1 MAVLLVG
8 SATWAQSSP
17 PPPSVGSPLPS
28 SPTHIVPGLPAP
40 PPALA
45 APRSAG
51 LSSANEAAIDRRI
64 DALAQELGIGSS
76 EMGLWTAFA
85 HAIRE
90 SVLGTAALAAQRAAA
105 AGSMN
110 AVDNLDDYA
119 RIARAY
125 ADATERL
132 AGSFSRLYATL
143 SPAQRRIADA
153 MFRPSPTL
161 AVRPVG
167 GTRR

>member
-1 MAVLLVG
+1 
-8 SATWAQSSP
+8 
-17 PPPSVGSPLPS
+17 
-28 SPTHIVPGLPAP
+28 
-40 PPALA
+40 
-45 APRSAG
+45 
-51 LSSANEAAIDRRI
+51 
-64 DALAQELGIGSS
+64 
-76 EMGLWTAFA
+76 MGLWTAFA

-143 SPAQRRIADA
+143 SPAQRCIADA

-161 AVRPVG
+161 AARPVG